1 MQRRNRIPYEHRER
15 IARALEDVY
24 EVHLIV
30 ADTLGI
36 NRSTARSIVSR
47 YVREGR
53 IAETP
58 RGGRNHVRV
67 DNEMRV
73 CLNEIFNE
81 NCLLALTHLNQELG
95 QRLPRK
101 PRICDRTVA
110 RTLEGM
116 LFRIKLARPVPADRN
131 RPDVIQKRLDYAN
144 WFMGHAVM
152 NHTVFIDECGYNIWT
167 SRSQGRARRGGRAFR
182 QVCGQRGRNVTVTMV
197 ISPTKGLVFHS
208 AVIGG
213 MNGRRFDDFLTQT
226 RLNLDPDEHVILIY
240 DGAPAHNNPAIPGPN
255 TELKKL
261 TPYSPFLN
269 IVEEAISSLKAA
281 IKADINRPETQ
292 EQMNNREE
300 AEDARELLW
309 EIIALSCCSKLYNEI
324 LVPLRQLNV
333 DSGFVSCKRIC
344 HDASIV
350 RQLRVKS
357 FSDFDIL
364 SFKNK
369 CYYGRNVCLTA
380 IKIVI
385 FMDIY
390 GCVIMQF
397 IVSSHANCVIES
409 RLLKTD

>member
-1 MQRRNRIPYEHRER
+1 MPRRNRITFEHRER
-15 IARALEDVY
+15 IVRAFEDVNDDY
-24 EVHLIV
+24 LIV

-36 NRSTARSIVSR
+36 NRSTGRSIVSR
-47 YVREGR
+47 YVREGK
-53 IAETP
+53 IAERP
-58 RGGRNHVRV
+58 RGGPNHVWV
-67 DNEMRV
+67 DNEMRD
-73 CLNEIFNE
+73 CLNEILNE
-81 NCLLALTHLNQELG
+81 NGSLTLTYLNQELR

-110 RTLEGM
+110 RILQGI

-144 WFMGHAVM
+144 WFMSHAVV
-152 NHTVFIDECGYNIWT
+152 NHTVFIDKCGYNIWT
-167 SRSQGRARRGGRAFR
+167 LRSRGRARSGERANR
-182 QVCGQRGRNVTVTMV
+182 QVCGQRGRNVTVTMA
-197 ISPTKGLVFHS
+197 ISPSNGLVFHS
-208 AVIGG
+208 AVSGG
-213 MNGRRFDDFLTQT
+213 MNARRFDDFLTQT
-226 RLNLDPDEHVILIY
+226 RLNLDPDEHVIFIY

-261 TPYSPFLN
+261 PPYSPFLN
-269 IVEEAISSLKAA
+269 IVEQAISSLKAA
-281 IKADINRPETQ
+281 LKADISRPEIQ
-292 EQMNNREE
+292 EQMNIVTEKKQ
-300 AEDARELLW
+300 DARELLW

-350 RQLRVKS
+350 RQLRDKS

-369 CYYGRNVCLTA
+369 CYYGCKVCLTA

-385 FMDIY
+385 FMDM
-390 GCVIMQF
+390 V
-397 IVSSHANCVIES
+397 V
-409 RLLKTD
+409 